1 MKPAIEVADVLD
13 THWPQVEQSPAINGW
28 QLRTLSA
35 VRRCRSAALGS
46 HVDGCSSCGH
56 LRISYNSCRNRHCP
70 KCQGNEREKWIQ
82 AREQELLPV
91 PYFHVV
97 FTLPDT
103 LHPLCM
109 HHPAA
114 MYNILF
120 DAVWDTINSFGKDP
134 KWLGAQ
140 TGMISILH
148 TWGQTMTLHPHLH
161 CIVPGGGLTKQHK
174 WHTAKSDGKYLFNV
188 KAMSNVFRG
197 KFIAQLKKRL
207 PLHVTPDLLN
217 SLYNQPWVVFAK
229 KPFDSPH
236 SVIEYL
242 GRYTHK
248 IAISN
253 HRLQK
258 QEAGKVDFTYKDYKH
273 GSVTQTMQ
281 LDGMEFIRRFSM
293 HILPKCFVRI
303 RHYGILSSRS
313 KHKCA
318 EKIRAQLPAIKI
330 PAYIKPKAKREPYN
344 PKQCPCC
351 KKETMQTIMHFTDRP
366 PPMYWQQL
374 ATDLLNATV

>member
-1 MKPAIEVADVLD
+1 MVAKTEVADVLD
-13 THWPQVEQSPAINGW
+13 AHWTQVEQSTTINSW

-35 VRRCRSAALGS
+35 VRRCRTAALGS
-46 HVDGCSSCGH
+46 HVDGCTSCGH

-70 KCQGNEREKWIQ
+70 KCQGRQREQWIQ
-82 AREQELLPV
+82 NRESELLPV

-103 LHPLCM
+103 LHPLCL
-109 HHPAA
+109 HQPST

-120 DAVWDTINSFGKDP
+120 DSVWDTINCFGKDA

-140 TGMISILH
+140 TGMIAILH
-148 TWGQTMTLHPHLH
+148 SWGQTMTLHPHLH

-174 WHTAKSDGKYLFNV
+174 WRTAKSEGKYLFNV
-188 KAMSNVFRG
+188 KAISTVFRG

-207 PLHVTPDLLN
+207 PGHITPALMSN
-217 SLYNQPWVVFAK
+217 LYKQQWVVFAK

-258 QEAGKVDFTYKDYKH
+258 QENGKVDFTYKDYKH
-273 GSVTQTMQ
+273 GAVTKTMQ
-281 LDGMEFIRRFSM
+281 LDGMEFIRRFSL
-293 HILPKCFVRI
+293 HILPKGFVRI
-303 RHYGILSSRS
+303 RHYGILSSTS
-313 KHKCA
+313 KQRCA
-318 EKIRAQLPAIKI
+318 KKIKTQLPAIKI
-330 PAYIKPKAKREPYN
+330 PAYIKPKINKEPFN
-344 PKQCPCC
+344 PRQCPCC
-351 KKETMQTIMHFTDRP
+351 KKETMQTIIHFKNKSP
-366 PPMYWQQL
+366 PVYWQQL
-374 ATDLLNATV
+374 ATDLLQCIV